1 MPKTVQEYSI
11 NAAQSFIQTAVFIDD
26 RIYQPNIVDTAKPKT
41 IPPPTHRPQVVKTAT
56 RANIDGTRNTND
68 PQEENTV
75 SDISDIVNCFAEKQ
89 IVCSMYQPT
98 TAPMKD
104 QQDVIVSL
112 CAAADVVIIDW
123 DLFGDRGDR
132 SLELINMLINQASQD
147 VPEQLR
153 LILVYTQEL
162 DLPSV
167 GQTILETV
175 NSDIGEEFQLA
186 MDGSKHAFYN
196 KNSRVTVLGK
206 PRRQRPETD
215 CHFVVEEPQ
224 LACVAV
230 EEFAKLA
237 FGILQ
242 AASLLGLAE
251 IRNNSRKILS
261 RFNRDLDPAFLTHRA
276 MGLGTE
282 DALSHIVPLLVSEI
296 ESVLEGAL
304 PNPLISDDV
313 LRDWCRNVWEPG
325 GHLPQVY
332 AGRGLDYRQIAEDIC
347 TKGFKAA
354 SRDYN
359 AIQNPYN
366 SKRNAEKAG
375 KFLLPSEDSDANL
388 HFAHFM
394 ASRTFYGDNER
405 MLMLG
410 SILHQRAEDQ
420 YLLCIQPVCDSVRL
434 GEHRNFVFIKL
445 HKKEENGVKSVSHVI
460 VKPNNSIIELL
471 YKPNSYECFS
481 TSFVP
486 DENLKLIIAKTD
498 DKRELYFED
507 ICGNKY
513 YWMGQL
519 RTAHAQDAVGRFAS
533 NISRIGL
540 TESEWLRLLANK

>member
-1 MPKTVQEYSI
+1 MPKTLQEYSI

-41 IPPPTHRPQVVKTAT
+41 IPPPTHRPRVANTAT
-56 RANIDGTRNTND
+56 RANIDGTGNTND
-68 PQEENTV
+68 PQEEDIV
-75 SDISDIVNCFAEKQ
+75 SDISDIVSSFAEKQ

-98 TAPMKD
+98 NAPMKD
-104 QQDVIVSL
+104 QQGVIVSL

-123 DLFGDRGDR
+123 DLFGDSGDR
-132 SLELINMLINQASQD
+132 SLELINMLITQASQD

-162 DLPSV
+162 DLASV
-167 GQTILETV
+167 GEKILETV

-296 ESVLEGAL
+296 ESVLEDAL
-304 PNPLISDDV
+304 PNPLISEDV
-313 LRDWCRNVWEPG
+313 LGDWCMNVWEPG
-325 GHLPQVY
+325 DHLDQLL
-332 AGRGLDYRQIAEDIC
+332 GGKKLDKRKIASDIC
-347 TKGFKAA
+347 TKGFEDAEIDLKL
-354 SRDYN
+354 
-359 AIQNPYN
+359 N
-366 SKRNAEKAG
+366 SSKNIKRAG
-375 KFLLPSEDSDANL
+375 QILLPSNDSEANL
-388 HFAHFM
+388 RFAHFM
-394 ASRTFYGDNER
+394 ANRTFYGNKEK
-405 MLMLG
+405 MLTLG
-410 SILHQRAEDQ
+410 SILHDREQDQ
-420 YLLCIQPVCDSVRL
+420 FFLCIQPVCDSVRL
-434 GEHRNFVFIKL
+434 KNQRSFMFVKM
-445 HKKEENGVKSVSHVI
+445 HKKISKPNNPISHVVI
-460 VKPNNSIIELL
+460 KPDNSIIEVV
-471 YKPNSYECFS
+471 YQANSYHCFLATFMPDGVFKQIIAS
-481 TSFVP
+481 ENSEN
-486 DENLKLIIAKTD
+486 DEN
-498 DKRELYFED
+498 EFFFGD
-507 ICGNKY
+507 ICGRKY
-513 YWMGQL
+513 YWIGQL
-519 RTAHAQDAVGRFAS
+519 RASHAQDAVERFS
-533 NISRIGL
+533 GNISRVGL
-540 TESEWLRLLANK
+540 TESEWLRLLAKK